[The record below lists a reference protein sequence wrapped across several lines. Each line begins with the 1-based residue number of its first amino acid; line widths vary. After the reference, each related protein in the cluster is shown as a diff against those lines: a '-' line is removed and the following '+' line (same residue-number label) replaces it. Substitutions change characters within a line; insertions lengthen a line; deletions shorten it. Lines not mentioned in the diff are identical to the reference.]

1 MSTDFI
7 FPSNP
12 IDGDTF
18 SAPNGVVYIY
28 DSATNSWVTLST
40 GSGGGGSDGG
50 GTGGDI
56 DLIELDK
63 HYVNKSGDD
72 VFGTLTFDVTKR
84 GVDEAFIFELGDVGN
99 LLGNAYSTF
108 RSVGDFSNNRGN
120 SSGIK
125 IDIADGA
132 SANHKFV
139 VQTTLF
145 EESFVIDSLGN
156 STFNIPVSVQVPTD
170 DSHPTTKLYVDDSVS
185 DLETKV
191 LNANSII
198 QDQIDSISKTLL
210 QGVYVQS
217 QNILDGELD
226 TPTNGQIISL
236 DSRGNYVTNYQSAA
250 KVKLSSTDSQNS
262 YIDLYTIEINDYIQ
276 VFNVDD
282 NSYFSGTISEIQVTS
297 SGYADITFTNETN
310 RGEIVVGGNV
320 VVKFTKG
327 SESYTVLE
335 LQELFVNRIGDT
347 IDDYFY
353 IISEYNRGVDSKLFR
368 VGQKQDASNDYFSI
382 RGDGTI
388 LIETKDYV
396 PERENSVADRK
407 FVESTIQSSIENL
420 DDSAYAKLDASNIF
434 TKNNTITYG
443 TNSEYILEVKNQ
455 SNLTILSVKADGSVL
470 LEKESLDSL
479 DGNPVSKQVASRGY
493 VDNEVNKAS
502 FAPGRQVA
510 SRSDAQPGGFYE
522 AAGKLF
528 YRFL

>member
-18 SAPNGVVYIY
+18 PAPNGVIYIY
-28 DSATNSWVTLST
+28 DSSTNSWVTLST
-40 GSGGGGSDGG
+40 GSGDGGGGG

-56 DLIELDK
+56 DLVELDK
-63 HYVNKSGDD
+63 HYVNKNGDE

-99 LLGNAYSTF
+99 LLGSSYSTF
-108 RSVGDFSNNRGN
+108 RSIGDFSNSRGN

-125 IDIADGA
+125 FDISDGA
-132 SANHKFV
+132 SSNHKFV

-170 DSHPTTKLYVDDSVS
+170 DSNPTTKLYVDDSVS

-198 QDQIDSISKTLL
+198 QDQIDSISKTLM

-226 TPTNGQIISL
+226 QPVNGQIISL

-250 KVKLSSTDSQNS
+250 KVKLSSTDLQNS
-262 YIDLYTIEINDYIQ
+262 FIDLYTIEVNDYIQ

-282 NSYFSGTISEIQVTS
+282 NSYFSGTITQIQVTS

-310 RGEIVVGGNV
+310 RGEVVVDGNV

-327 SESYTVLE
+327 AESYTVLE

-353 IISEYNRGVDSKLFR
+353 IISEYNRGIDSKLFR

-382 RGDGTI
+382 RGDGSI
-388 LIETKDYV
+388 LIETEDYV

-407 FVESTIQSSIENL
+407 FVESTVQTSISNI
-420 DDSAYAKLDASNIF
+420 DDSAYAKLDDSNIF
-434 TKNNTITYG
+434 TKNNTIKAG
-443 TNSEYILEVKNQ
+443 VNSQYVLQVKNQ
-455 SNLTILSVKADGSVL
+455 SDITLFSVKADGSIL
-470 LEKESLDSL
+470 LENESLDSL

-502 FAPGRQVA
+502 FSPGRQVS